1 MNWKSCTLAAVSA
14 SILVA
19 LPALAQSNGYEV
31 WLTDQNNTAGFTAQ
45 APRGTHGGRIV
56 IWNSEDL
63 ENPTGPVLDKP
74 EVIDLASF
82 YAVGT
87 ANNATGANVSRPH
100 MAYPSPD
107 GRYMAVAFV
116 ASGHVAIIDA
126 ETRRSKA
133 LFRMSAGAGG
143 ARQAHAATWTA
154 DGRAVIVANQNGKLL
169 ERINYDAVRDEFTH
183 DTAATIDLAKCR
195 TPNGFPCET
204 ATPVNASDPAYFG
217 PHNRPDN
224 APICPI
230 TTFQNRSVI
239 TLRGGGMFVVDPT
252 TTPMSIVAEYGNQLY
267 GRDGCGGVQVGNK
280 VYMNGGAG
288 TTTTNHSE
296 FMLYTLEDNFPNG
309 PSFLPANDA
318 RIRPIFRDGN
328 AADHRDAHGMTA
340 TGNGYYIWAFDR
352 LANLVEVY
360 RSFDFKY
367 IRAIHLAGPLSDDPT
382 PDIVALSPHGN
393 RVYMALRGPQPQT
406 GAHASA
412 GTTPGLGIMSV
423 THGGAFGEMTHVYQT
438 RFRNPVNGSEESDPH
453 GIAVRVR

>member
-1 MNWKSCTLAAVSA
+1 MNRSLCAFSA
-14 SILVA
+14 LSLSMLFT
-19 LPALAQSNGYEV
+19 LPALAQSRGYEV
-31 WLTDQNNTAGFTAQ
+31 WLTDQNNTAGFTEQ
-45 APRGTHGGRIV
+45 ASRGTYGGRIL
-56 IWNSEDL
+56 IWSSEDL
-63 ENPTGPVLDKP
+63 ENPDGPVLSKP
-74 EVIDLASF
+74 EVIDLATF
-82 YAVGT
+82 YAVGSS
-87 ANNATGANVSRPH
+87 NNTTGANVSRPH

-126 ETRRSKA
+126 DTRQSKA
-133 LFRMSAGAGG
+133 LFRMSPGAGG
-143 ARQAHAATWTA
+143 ARQAHAATWTT

-169 ERINYDAVRDEFTH
+169 ERINYDPERDEFTH
-183 DTAATIDLAKCR
+183 DTAATIDLANCR

-252 TTPMSIVAEYGNQLY
+252 TTPMSIVGEYGNQLY
-267 GRDGCGGVQVGNK
+267 GRDGCGGIQVGNK

-288 TTTTNHSE
+288 TPTTNHSE
-296 FMLYTLEDNFPNG
+296 FMLYTLEDNFPTG
-309 PSFLPANDA
+309 PNFLPANDA

-328 AADHRDAHGMTA
+328 ASDHRDAHGMTA

-360 RSFDFKY
+360 RAFDFKY
-367 IRAIHLAGPLSDDPT
+367 VHGIPLAGPLSDDPT
-382 PDIVALSPHGN
+382 PDIVALSPLGN

-406 GAHASA
+406 GAHASS

-423 THGGAFGEMTHVYQT
+423 THGGASGEMTHVYQT
-438 RFRNPVNGSEESDPH
+438 SFRNPVNGSEESDPH
-453 GIAVRVR
+453 GISVRIR